1 MTPGIIT
8 LQNELREEV
17 RIYREHLAEQAR
29 EEEKRER
36 ELDALVN
43 SEVEKQWAKR
53 LEQWR
58 KEREARK
65 KLMQDVLNER
75 KKQIEEKC
83 ECNVTIGQL
92 LNFRVMCVS
101 DILGKVCTCLV

>member
-1 MTPGIIT
+1 M
-8 LQNELREEV
+8 

-36 ELDALVN
+36 EVDALVN

-75 KKQIEEKC
+75 KKQVEEKREFNITIEISVQLEANQN
-83 ECNVTIGQL
+83 ECSFIIYSNL
-92 LNFRVMCVS
+92 W
-101 DILGKVCTCLV
+101 

>member
-1 MTPGIIT
+1 M
-8 LQNELREEV
+8 

-36 ELDALVN
+36 EVDALVN

-65 KLMQDVLNER
+65 RLMQDVLNER
-75 KKQIEEKC
+75 KKQVEEKR
-83 ECNVTIGQL
+83 EFNITIEISVQLEANQNVCSFIIYSNL
-92 LNFRVMCVS
+92 W
-101 DILGKVCTCLV
+101 

>member
-1 MTPGIIT
+1 M
-8 LQNELREEV
+8 

-36 ELDALVN
+36 EVDALVN

-58 KEREARK
+58 KEREARM

-75 KKQIEEKC
+75 KKQVEEKR
-83 ECNVTIGQL
+83 EFNITIEISVQLDANQNVCSFIIYSNL
-92 LNFRVMCVS
+92 W
-101 DILGKVCTCLV
+101 